1 MPGVYF
7 RQQNSD
13 DAKSLIDSFFC
24 AVDYALNMK
33 LGSASETLFREA
45 LEKSSISPSP
55 EPPRNENDYW
65 KMASNAT
72 TAEFPF
78 HTWRATLKQRR
89 SRSLSDP
96 TLYYAYIYVYIYTYI
111 HIDITKLTRMN
122 VGTFLEATGS
132 YSFSPL
138 LFEAQGESNWRVH
151 RGLHQLPAVLRC
163 ERVHRGP
170 RIG

>member
-33 LGSASETLFREA
+33 LGAFPRNLCRDVYRPRRSQV
-45 LEKSSISPSP
+45 SPP
-55 EPPRNENDYW
+55 KPPRNENDYW

-89 SRSLSDP
+89 SPAPSP
-96 TLYYAYIYVYIYTYI
+96 PPYTMHVCI
-111 HIDITKLTRMN
+111 HT
-122 VGTFLEATGS
+122 
-132 YSFSPL
+132 
-138 LFEAQGESNWRVH
+138 
-151 RGLHQLPAVLRC
+151 
-163 ERVHRGP
+163 
-170 RIG
+170 